1 MRKKGK
7 TKEELVKEL
16 REHATGL
23 EVCELEREEAQEA
36 RKKSE
41 DDVSAL
47 LNATTDI
54 VFLMGK
60 SGDILAANESAGK
73 AYHASPEELI
83 GKRVYDLIPP
93 ALRELGMSKAAEAIQ
108 TGEPIR
114 FEAEWRGRYLDHSL
128 YVILDEEG
136 QVARIAV
143 YVRDVTRRKQMEAM
157 VREAE
162 EKYRKIYENAT
173 EGIFQATAD
182 GRFISVNPSFARIHG
197 YESSEEVVRTVT
209 DIGRQLWAE
218 PERRVEMV
226 RLLNSQGWVENFEA
240 QMRRKDG
247 GLHWI
252 SINARAVKD
261 VTGKFLYHEGTMRDI
276 TKRKEAE
283 RALGESEER
292 YRIAIEHSNDGV
304 AIIRDGIH
312 QYVNRRFV
320 SMFGYDSPDEIVG
333 SSVTI
338 VVHPDDRER
347 VLAMN
352 RRRSKGEAVPT
363 RYEFK
368 GITRDSRPIFI
379 EVSGTSITYKG
390 DSVLL
395 VYLRDVTER
404 KRAEETL
411 LRSHKELEQLNWAKS
426 KVVNHVSHELKT
438 PIAVIQGNV
447 RLLRRKMEQG
457 QLDSKSSGIID
468 ALERNVE
475 RLLRIQRETDEIFR
489 MSQDLEASALLDEL
503 DLLRQRFDDFSAVPP
518 EVWSHWGALKEW
530 LSRYTSGSE
539 ESYQLIDLYSFAQAV
554 VERVRKRVGGRR
566 IEIRIEGVP
575 DLYIF
580 MDPLIVSEVIE
591 GLLRNAVENT
601 PDGGFITVTIEEK
614 EDRVWIHIADTG
626 IGITEES
633 QRYIFDGLFPAR
645 ETELYASKKPYEFGA
660 GGKGLDLL
668 RMRIYAQRFGFEISM
683 KSRRCCYIPADQD
696 VCPGDIDKCSFCKTA
711 QDCVDSGGST
721 FSVSFPAEKRSE
733 ERAQIS

>member
-1 MRKKGK
+1 VRKKEK

-16 REHATGL
+16 RDHATGL

-41 DDVSAL
+41 DDVRAL

-73 AYHASPEELI
+73 AYHAPPGELI
-83 GKRVYDLIPP
+83 GKRVYDLLPP

-108 TGEPIR
+108 TGEPVR
-114 FEAEWRGRYLDHSL
+114 FEAEWRGKYLDHSL
-128 YVILDEEG
+128 YVILDEQG

-173 EGIFQATAD
+173 EGIFQATTD

-197 YESSEEVVRTVT
+197 FESPEEVVRTIT

-218 PERRVEMV
+218 PERRTEMV
-226 RLLNSQGWVENFEA
+226 RLLTTQGWVENFEA
-240 QMRRKDG
+240 QMRRRDG
-247 GLHWI
+247 SLHWI
-252 SINARAVKD
+252 SINARAVRD
-261 VTGKFLYHEGTMRDI
+261 AAGKLLYHEGTMRDI
-276 TKRKEAE
+276 SKRKEAE
-283 RALGESEER
+283 QALGESEER
-292 YRIAIEHSNDGV
+292 YRTAIEHSNDGV
-304 AIIRDGIH
+304 ALIRDGIH

-333 SSVTI
+333 TPVTI

-347 VLAMN
+347 VLTMN
-352 RRRSKGEAVPT
+352 RRRSRGEAVPS

-368 GITRDSRPIFI
+368 GITRDGQPIFI
-379 EVSGTSITYKG
+379 EVSATSITYKG

-447 RLLRRKMEQG
+447 RLLRRKIELG
-457 QLDSKSSGIID
+457 QLDPNSTGIID
-468 ALERNVE
+468 ALERNIE

-489 MSQDLEASALLDEL
+489 MSQELEASALLDEL

-554 VERVRKRVGGRR
+554 VERVRKRAGSRR
-566 IEIRIEGVP
+566 VEIRIEGVP

-580 MDPLIVSEVIE
+580 MDPLIVSEVME

-601 PDGGFITVTIEEK
+601 PDGGFITAALEEK
-614 EDRVWIHIADTG
+614 EDRVWLHITDTG